1 MDGLSQRFDRQL
13 FTLKLSELAHQMQT
27 KSVASDRKASSG
39 ATSSILLNIVEG
51 QLALLSEWLGG
62 VDRICRD
69 VWQIQGEAV
78 TPDFVREVLL
88 PEAIVLIEGWKGTAM
103 SSIELCAVR
112 TRRNQYLQAA
122 QDHLAREINALKS
135 NVSTKYEIE
144 ARTLEHKKAAKP
156 KPKAG
161 EPVRYPRTTG
171 FTSVSLGA
179 SDPKPT
185 ELPANP
191 PMYFPTDLWPQTNVI
206 LLKARRKFPVQTQ
219 ALELCKLVTA
229 QMTPLFCEAVRA
241 GKMKAGAV
249 QHESGGGMEDLL
261 RLLLIHNDPGPRSG
275 LGLSDQAYRLGE
287 EVRKSDEWLRLG
299 EAIVEAQGNRA
310 ETARPRTENKTQE
323 KSTDR
328 RGMVDGYIA
337 QVLARTGK
345 KISRRDIWLVAGY
358 ESATEFERFQR
369 NDQRTTQSAVTN
381 FQRVLDMKPDDFIR
395 LLETRKASKNAQP
408 KKAE

>member
-1 MDGLSQRFDRQL
+1 VHILVHNILKNWLFRSLRDGVERATLRLGPDMAVAFHHFLRDVPCDRHDRL
-13 FTLKLSELAHQMQT
+13 
-27 KSVASDRKASSG
+27 VAC
-39 ATSSILLNIVEG
+39 LPLG
-51 QLALLSEWLGG
+51 QLRDRGVPQVVEAAL
-62 VDRICRD
+62 
-69 VWQIQGEAV
+69 EAG
-78 TPDFVREVLL
+78 L
-88 PEAIVLIEGWKGTAM
+88 
-103 SSIELCAVR
+103 
-112 TRRNQYLQAA
+112 
-122 QDHLAREINALKS
+122 
-135 NVSTKYEIE
+135 
-144 ARTLEHKKAAKP
+144 
-156 KPKAG
+156 
-161 EPVRYPRTTG
+161 
-171 FTSVSLGA
+171 
-179 SDPKPT
+179 
-185 ELPANP
+185 LPANP

-395 LLETRKASKNAQP
+395 LLETRKATKNAQP